1 MLDLRAPHSC
11 SVPPSL
17 PQDVILTLSWLVP
30 YVPLHET
37 DSQYHSLRDQGQGRG
52 KLGRGEMRE
61 QTVMSAQR
69 LGELEEMGVV
79 ALGWAEG
86 LSSLMAGA

>member
-1 MLDLRAPHSC
+1 MSHFMKLGA
-11 SVPPSL
+11 
-17 PQDVILTLSWLVP
+17 
-30 YVPLHET
+30 
-37 DSQYHSLRDQGQGRG
+37 DSQYHSLRDHWQGRG

-79 ALGWAEG
+79 VLGWAKG